1 MHVKRRAVMS
11 EGGTSNADSNRFLTD
26 PRPFVTLQTVI
37 VTQSVFVD
45 LIRYSYHTQTHTHS
59 EQGTHRYPFRDC
71 VRAETGKEA
80 HRQTHSDT
88 DTRTEHL
95 T

>member
-45 LIRYSYHTQTHTHS
+45 LIRYSYHTQTHT
-59 EQGTHRYPFRDC
+59 Q
-71 VRAETGKEA
+71 
-80 HRQTHSDT
+80 
-88 DTRTEHL
+88 
-95 T
+95 